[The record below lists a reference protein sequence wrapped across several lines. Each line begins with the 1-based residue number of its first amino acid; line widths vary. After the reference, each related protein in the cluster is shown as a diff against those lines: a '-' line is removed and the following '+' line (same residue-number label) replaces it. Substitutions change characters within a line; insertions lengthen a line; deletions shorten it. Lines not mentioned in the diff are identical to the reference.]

1 MDQKELLSITSQNVE
16 SQDNCKLISNEKLI
30 RREQIRET
38 PFTAI
43 KEEDKPWIIVMGDS
57 LLKITEYEDFKDVL
71 KYVNKKPWELILPA
85 TAVFIEHANKIKNN

>member
-16 SQDNCKLISNEKLI
+16 SQDNYKLISNEKLI

-43 KEEDKPWIIVMGDS
+43 KEEDKPWIIVMGDA

-71 KYVNKKPWELILPA
+71 KYVNKKPWELILLA